1 MKTLPLHWKLAL
13 VPSATLMGLVL
24 LTVWIGGHLLEER
37 LRTEA
42 ANRAEQSANLLV
54 RRLTRNLDRRV
65 EELQLVGSMFE
76 LRRGTPQDDA
86 QSALDRAL
94 RFSPYFVWL
103 GLRDQNGGITHSTG
117 EPPSSLPAPGGKE
130 VGGGLVHVSGI
141 RPDAPFS
148 AALHQKTGELYLD
161 LTLDVRVSDGV
172 LANVAG
178 RIAWRNIELLRDDQ
192 RDDDPEG
199 GLQRLALI
207 SEGAMRMAEDLAPAW
222 RRQVMQAVSRGG
234 ASSGASVVGT
244 GKDELLLV
252 PASLP
257 LTAGGVALPWQVYA
271 VQDLA
276 AVEAPVA
283 TLGRSMLAGGLAG
296 AVLLGLAGYL
306 LGLRLVRPYRPFLE
320 AIARRVREQPAEAGS
335 ALTRHLRA
343 INQELDQAPQR
354 ASLTAPETDVLDQL
368 VESAQRLGAVL
379 EQVPAGVL
387 LLNPQG
393 LLVFSN
399 RSANEILKLGPEH
412 TQHPFAAAFSASTT
426 RQRLERA
433 LESAP
438 QEASALTVDLVLN
451 DGTSRWCQLR
461 VAPLTDATRSY
472 QGLLLVVQ
480 DVSEEVRS
488 TEERQRYQEDLRL
501 LAHQLLTQEKLTT
514 ARLAQALHDQLGQTL
529 AALNL
534 CVEAALRPLG
544 DQSEDHPSRLARQ
557 LGAQAVKEVRQV
569 LIGLRPPLLDEHGLV
584 AALDNEVSLQ
594 SQRHP
599 GIDIL
604 AEQTCPPGTRWPADV
619 EYAAFM
625 VAREALANALQHAS
639 ASVVRVTLTASPAG
653 LELEVEDDG
662 EGMSEAAALGLPGH
676 YGLIGMRERAS
687 AVGARFEM
695 RTASRCGVV
704 VRFIWAGEQVAS
716 LKPPSADAALVDH
729 TGLPVDGVL

>member
-1 MKTLPLHWKLAL
+1 
-13 VPSATLMGLVL
+13 MGVVL
-24 LTVWIGGHLLEER
+24 LTVGVGGHLLEER

-42 ANRAEQSANLLV
+42 ASRAEQSANLLV

-117 EPPSSLPAPGGKE
+117 VPPSSLPAPGGTE

-148 AALHQKTGELYLD
+148 MALHQKAGEPYLD
-161 LTLDVRVSDGV
+161 LTLDVRVSDGS

-178 RIAWRNIELLRDDQ
+178 RIAWRNIEVLRDDQ
-192 RDDDPEG
+192 RDDDPQG
-199 GLQRLALI
+199 GLQRLVLI
-207 SEGAMRMAEDLAPAW
+207 SDGVMRMGEDLAPAW
-222 RRQVMQAVSRGG
+222 RRQVLQAVSGG
-234 ASSGASVVGT
+234 HAGSIASVVGT
-244 GKDELLLV
+244 GKDELLMV

-257 LTAGGVALPWQVYA
+257 VTAGGIALPWQIYA

-283 TLGRSMLAGGLAG
+283 ALGRSLLAGGFAG

-306 LGLRLVRPYRPFLE
+306 LGMRLVRPYSPFLE

-354 ASLTAPETDVLDQL
+354 ASLTVPETDVLDQL

-399 RSANEILKLGPEH
+399 RSANEILRLGPEH
-412 TQHPFAAAFSASTT
+412 SLRPFAEAFSASTT
-426 RQRLERA
+426 RQRLERV
-433 LESAP
+433 LEDAP
-438 QEASALTVDLVLN
+438 PEAAGLTVDLVLN
-451 DGTSRWCQLR
+451 DGTSCWCQLR
-461 VAPLTDATRSY
+461 VAPLTDATRAD

-488 TEERQRYQEDLRL
+488 TEERQRYQEELRL

-544 DQSEDHPSRLARQ
+544 DASEDHPARLARQ

-569 LIGLRPPLLDEHGLV
+569 LIGLRPPLLDEQGLV

-599 GIDIL
+599 AVDIL

-639 ASVVRVTLTASPAG
+639 ASVVRVTLTAAPGG

-662 EGMSEAAALGLPGH
+662 DGLSEAAASGLPGH

-704 VRFIWAGEQVAS
+704 VRFSWAGDQVDFLDAPSQVAA
-716 LKPPSADAALVDH
+716 SADRAGV
-729 TGLPVDGVL
+729 PVEGVL